1 MNSLQTE
8 LQRLYAPPADVQD
21 QVRAARLTLAR
32 PADWA
37 VLGAVWRGVQTDL
50 ELPAPAIAVNGHD
63 GIELWFSFAQA
74 LASEQALAFVEALRR
89 RYLADVDGDRLGSSS
104 GNVGELPP
112 RQIEPLEQWSAFVA
126 PDLAPVF
133 GAEPWLDI
141 APSAEGQADLLARLA
156 SIQGADLRRALE
168 RLGGASVPVPVLT
181 AEPDPLAF
189 LQRVMQDDSVALAL
203 RIEAA
208 KALLP
213 WFESRTK
220 K

>member
-8 LQRLYAPPADVQD
+8 LHRLYAPPTDAQD

-32 PADWA
+32 PADWTT
-37 VLGAVWRGVQTDL
+37 LGPVWRGVQADL

-74 LASEQALAFVEALRR
+74 LAPEQVLAFVAALRR
-89 RYLADVDGDRLGSSS
+89 RYLADVDGERLGSA
-104 GNVGELPP
+104 VGSVAELPP

-156 SIQGADLRRALE
+156 SIQAADLRLALQ
-168 RLGGASVPVPVLT
+168 RLGALAVPAPASVPVST
-181 AEPDPLAF
+181 AEPDPRAF

-208 KALLP
+208 KALLQA
-213 WFESRTK
+213 K

>member
-1 MNSLQTE
+1 MNPLQTE
-8 LQRLYAPPADVQD
+8 LQRLYAPSTDAQD

-37 VLGAVWRGVQTDL
+37 ALGSVWRGVQADL
-50 ELPAPAIAVNGHD
+50 ELPAPAIAVNGLD

-74 LASEQALAFVEALRR
+74 LAPEQALAFVEALRR
-89 RYLADVDGDRLGSSS
+89 RYLTDIGGERLGLA
-104 GNVGELPP
+104 VGAGDALPP
-112 RQIEPLEQWSAFVA
+112 RQIQQLEQWSAFVA

-141 APSAEGQADLLARLA
+141 APNPDGQADLLARLA
-156 SIQGADLRRALE
+156 SIQGVDLRRALE
-168 RLGGASVPVPVLT
+168 RLGVSSAPVPVPVLT
-181 AEPDPLAF
+181 AEPDPRAF
-189 LQRVMQDDSVALAL
+189 LLRVMQDESVALAL

-208 KALLP
+208 KALLQA
-213 WFESRTK
+213 K